1 MKVIFVIIGAV
12 VGLMLVRAFMLDTL
26 EQIGW
31 RIFWD
36 AVFNGHFGTGW
47 VGRVVESSTFT
58 KSVIGMAAGGLVGF
72 IVSSKL
78 GFKK

>member
-1 MKVIFVIIGAV
+1 MKAIFVIIGAV
-12 VGLMLVRAFMLDTL
+12 VGLALVRAFMLDTL

-47 VGRVVESSTFT
+47 IERVIKSSTFT

-72 IVSSKL
+72 IVSTQLVSK
-78 GFKK
+78 K